1 MCSIYEVRPADC
13 SGFPHL
19 AKRKMTEYM
28 HVHKQNVDLC
38 PATYKMVEKMQAW
51 AEMN

>member
-19 AKRKMTEYM
+19 AKRKMTEYI
-28 HVHKQNVDLC
+28 HVHNQNVDLC

-51 AEMN
+51 AEHN